1 MVELKVLEHISRQL
15 SDYTT
20 NFFPGEVVFD
30 PAYDEKDLD
39 QIELY
44 AWNYDEE
51 ASTAVSVGIDNLV
64 FCDAALPEPAVLGLL
79 LLLLFL
85 KKRS

>member
-1 MVELKVLEHISRQL
+1 M
-15 SDYTT
+15 
-20 NFFPGEVVFD
+20 VFD

-51 ASTAVSVGIDNLV
+51 ASTATFVCVDNLV
-64 FCDAALPEPAVLGLL
+64 FCDAALPEPAALALL

-85 KKRS
+85 KKRR